1 MIKGEKTMSEK
12 KTTEMN
18 ELLDEANEMSLGE
31 EAGAGIISPIA
42 ITKVFGCGSVLTVSA
57 ECCRSHKSCNII
69 RK

>member
-1 MIKGEKTMSEK
+1 MSEK
-12 KTTEMN
+12 KTAEMN

-31 EAGAGIISPIA
+31 EAGAGIISPIN

-57 ECCRSHKSCNII
+57 ECSRSHRSCNII